1 MGNRKTEEV
10 MEQVRRVILGKDD
23 CIRKVMMAIL
33 AQGHILIEDIPGV
46 GKTSMALAFAKAMN
60 LQQNRVQFTPD
71 VLPSDITGF
80 SMYVKEKDQFV
91 RSEERRVGK
100 ECRL

>member
-46 GKTSMALAFAKAMN
+46 GKTSIACSLLRMYF
-60 LQQNRVQFTPD
+60 LQISPVFRC
-71 VLPSDITGF
+71 
-80 SMYVKEKDQFV
+80 M
-91 RSEERRVGK
+91 
-100 ECRL
+100 